1 MTEESGA
8 TAVPDPDEV
17 AELYDAALELP
28 PGERGAFLD
37 GECAGRPALRA
48 EVDSLLAAHE
58 QAPSFLG
65 SRPAAA
71 LLGAAT
77 LGAMSQGERVG
88 PYRLVSEL
96 GRGGMGAVYLAERA
110 DGAFEQ
116 RVALK
121 VIGGGFVSAALRE
134 RFLRE
139 RQILARLEHPNIAR
153 LLDGGIAEDGS
164 PYFAMELVR
173 GTPLVASCD
182 ARRLPV
188 AARLELFDQACR
200 AVQHAHANLI
210 VHRDLKPSNM
220 LVAEDGSVKLLDFGI
235 AKALSDDADEGAAL
249 TRGGAQPLTPEYA
262 APEQLRGE
270 AATTATDVYALGVVL
285 YELLTGRRPF
295 PAASMADRS
304 GVAREPRPMAAAVSR
319 PPTAGG
325 ESSAVRDLEPEE
337 IAAARGTTPERLRR
351 ALTGDLEA
359 IVQQALQPEA
369 KRRYASV
376 EALAEELRRSQ
387 SGQPVRARPATLR
400 YRTGKLLR
408 RHRVAVAA
416 SAMVAVSLVG
426 GLGAALWQ
434 ASEARHQAELAT
446 AARRQALAEAAR
458 VRRETERAEKIAAF
472 LKNMILEANPTAR
485 STAEP
490 PTLQQVVRQGAAKV
504 EEQLAGEPGL
514 QAQMMIF
521 FGDLALGLEDHEGAA
536 PLVERAHAIAT
547 RTPGVDAVTIADAEG
562 SLGQLRFFQRR
573 PQEADA
579 AFRSA
584 LVRLEHRLAANPGDE
599 RALGVSATISNLRA
613 QTLWYLDRVPEA
625 IAHAEQAL
633 AMNARLYGAESRQV
647 AIVLTN
653 LAGFQHNAGRLGD
666 AERSYRRSLALH
678 EKLFGPSDARLR
690 FVASGLADVLFK
702 LGRLDDSYRLYEQAL
717 AAGRKG
723 LGPTHTGVGVDL
735 LNLGRVR
742 LAQGRFA
749 EAEARLAESEALAE
763 TTSTRSYVAVVH
775 AARGEI
781 LAMQGRPAEAAAR
794 YRQARRVLAENQRA
808 GSRQDVMLAVELA
821 RLRGEPAAAA
831 SELAA
836 LVETVRSQAP
846 SSAEMVTALQALG
859 ETLVD
864 AGRVEEG
871 IAKLREAV
879 ALGEG
884 DVGPDRLQTARA
896 DLALGLVLA
905 RHGGPVD
912 EWRARLRAA
921 VRRLE
926 AHGRGWWREVAQA
939 RRLLAE
945 PS

>member
-1 MTEESGA
+1 
-8 TAVPDPDEV
+8 
-17 AELYDAALELP
+17 
-28 PGERGAFLD
+28 
-37 GECAGRPALRA
+37 
-48 EVDSLLAAHE
+48 
-58 QAPSFLG
+58 
-65 SRPAAA
+65 
-71 LLGAAT
+71 
-77 LGAMSQGERVG
+77 
-88 PYRLVSEL
+88 
-96 GRGGMGAVYLAERA
+96 
-110 DGAFEQ
+110 
-116 RVALK
+116 
-121 VIGGGFVSAALRE
+121 
-134 RFLRE
+134 
-139 RQILARLEHPNIAR
+139 
-153 LLDGGIAEDGS
+153 
-164 PYFAMELVR
+164 
-173 GTPLVASCD
+173 
-182 ARRLPV
+182 
-188 AARLELFDQACR
+188 
-200 AVQHAHANLI
+200 
-210 VHRDLKPSNM
+210 
-220 LVAEDGSVKLLDFGI
+220 
-235 AKALSDDADEGAAL
+235 
-249 TRGGAQPLTPEYA
+249 
-262 APEQLRGE
+262 
-270 AATTATDVYALGVVL
+270 
-285 YELLTGRRPF
+285 
-295 PAASMADRS
+295 
-304 GVAREPRPMAAAVSR
+304 
-319 PPTAGG
+319 
-325 ESSAVRDLEPEE
+325 
-337 IAAARGTTPERLRR
+337 
-351 ALTGDLEA
+351 
-359 IVQQALQPEA
+359 
-369 KRRYASV
+369 
-376 EALAEELRRSQ
+376 
-387 SGQPVRARPATLR
+387 
-400 YRTGKLLR
+400 
-408 RHRVAVAA
+408 
-416 SAMVAVSLVG
+416 
-426 GLGAALWQ
+426 
-434 ASEARHQAELAT
+434 
-446 AARRQALAEAAR
+446 
-458 VRRETERAEKIAAF
+458 
-472 LKNMILEANPTAR
+472 
-485 STAEP
+485 
-490 PTLQQVVRQGAAKV
+490 
-504 EEQLAGEPGL
+504 
-514 QAQMMIF
+514 
-521 FGDLALGLEDHEGAA
+521 
-536 PLVERAHAIAT
+536 
-547 RTPGVDAVTIADAEG
+547 
-562 SLGQLRFFQRR
+562 LRFFQRR

-884 DVGPDRLQTARA
+884 DVGSPADRPRRPRPRARPRPARRPGRRVARA
-896 DLALGLVLA
+896 PAGRRAPARGARPRLVAGGGAGAPAA
-905 RHGGPVD
+905 R
-912 EWRARLRAA
+912 RAVLRALA
-921 VRRLE
+921 GRIRR
-926 AHGRGWWREVAQA
+926 
-939 RRLLAE
+939 RRYGSTSLQPPVLPLSK